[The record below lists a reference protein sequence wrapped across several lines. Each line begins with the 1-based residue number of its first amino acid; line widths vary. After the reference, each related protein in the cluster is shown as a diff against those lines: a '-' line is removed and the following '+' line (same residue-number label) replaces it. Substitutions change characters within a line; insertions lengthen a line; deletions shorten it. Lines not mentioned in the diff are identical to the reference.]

1 MTADQQQLP
10 FDFGGGDD
18 GPSDENAE
26 RKSASK
32 NAAPVKK
39 AARKKRTAAPKTS
52 VEKSLAAD
60 KTATEKTVAERTAA
74 TKTPAKKKTAASA
87 EEALSISEV
96 TLRIKRAVESSLS
109 SMWVAGEITD
119 IARPRSGHLY
129 FTLKDDRSQLRG
141 VMWRSVA
148 ERLPFDL
155 DDGQSVLCFGD
166 IEVYAARGTV
176 QMVVKKC
183 QPQGMGALQLALAQL
198 QAKLESEGLF
208 ALERKR
214 PLPRVPRKIAIVTSP
229 TGAAIR
235 DFLQAA
241 ASRHAG
247 VEIVLIPSSVQG
259 PGSVEMLVEG
269 IAAAHQLDPLPDVL
283 IVSRGGGSLEDLW
296 SFNEER
302 FVRALARSRI
312 PTVSAVGH
320 EIDVTLSD
328 LVADVRALTPTDAAI
343 QVLPDREVLVDVL
356 DALDGVMRRSLFR
369 RIESSRQR
377 LDWIESRPIFRNPFE
392 IVLNRSRMVDDL
404 DERARSVMRRRLE
417 QNQSRMRQLAAAVSA
432 LSPLSVLS
440 RGYSVTQTNDG
451 TVVRSVDDVQSG
463 QTLQSRV
470 ADGVIESTVQ

>member
-1 MTADQQQLP
+1 MTADPQQLP
-10 FDFGGGDD
+10 FDFGGDD
-18 GPSDENAE
+18 GGIDGEPAE
-26 RKSASK
+26 GRPDR
-32 NAAPVKK
+32 AAVKK
-39 AARKKRTAAPKTS
+39 AARKKRATAA
-52 VEKSLAAD
+52 KSSGTAVNKPLA
-60 KTATEKTVAERTAA
+60 
-74 TKTPAKKKTAASA
+74 AKKKEAATA
-87 EEALSISEV
+87 EEALSISDV
-96 TLRIKRAVESSLS
+96 TQRIKRVVESSLS
-109 SMWVAGEITD
+109 SLWVAGEITD

-155 DDGQSVLCFGD
+155 DDGQSLLCYGD
-166 IEVYAARGTV
+166 IEVYAARGSV

-183 QPQGMGALQLALAQL
+183 QPQGMGALQLAFAQL

-208 ALERKR
+208 AAQRKR
-214 PLPRVPRKIAIVTSP
+214 PLPRVPRKIAIVSSP

-247 VEIVLIPSSVQG
+247 VEIVLIPASVQG

-269 IAAAHQLDPLPDVL
+269 IAAAHRLDPLPDVL

-296 SFNEER
+296 SFNEEK

-343 QVLPDREVLVDVL
+343 RVLPDREVLVDVL
-356 DALDGVMRRSLFR
+356 DALDGVMRRSLYR

-377 LDWIESRPIFRNPFE
+377 LSWIESRPLFKNPYE
-392 IVLNRSRMVDDL
+392 LVLNRSRVVDDL

-417 QNQSRMRQLAAAVSA
+417 QNRSRLGQLAASVSA

-440 RGYSVTQTNDG
+440 RGYSVTQTEDG
-451 TVVRSVDDVQSG
+451 RVVRAADDVQTG
-463 QTLQSRV
+463 QTIRSRV

>member
-10 FDFGGGDD
+10 FDFGGGEDGEDAGDD
-18 GPSDENAE
+18 GHATP
-26 RKSASK
+26 
-32 NAAPVKK
+32 AAPKK
-39 AARKKRTAAPKTS
+39 AGAARKKAVRKKREPK
-52 VEKSLAAD
+52 VEKGL
-60 KTATEKTVAERTAA
+60 V
-74 TKTPAKKKTAASA
+74 AKKPASTA

-96 TLRIKRAVESSLS
+96 TLRIKQAVESSLS

-129 FTLKDDRSQLRG
+129 FTLKDERSQLRG
-141 VMWRSVA
+141 VMWRSTA
-148 ERLPFDL
+148 ERLPFEL

-176 QMVVKKC
+176 QMVVRKC

-208 ALERKR
+208 AIERKR
-214 PLPRVPRKIAIVTSP
+214 RLPRVPRKIAIVTSP

-259 PGSVEMLVEG
+259 PGSVEMLIEG
-269 IAAAHQLDPLPDVL
+269 IAAAHRLDPLPDVL

-369 RIESSRQR
+369 RIDASRQR

-392 IVLNRSRMVDDL
+392 LVLNRSRIVDEL
-404 DERARSVMRRRLE
+404 DERARSAMRRRLE
-417 QNQSRMRQLAAAVSA
+417 QNESRVKQLAAAVSA

-440 RGYSVTQTNDG
+440 RGYSVTQTEDG
-451 TVVRSVDDVQSG
+451 TVVRNVGDVNAG
-463 QTLQSRV
+463 QTLRSRV
-470 ADGVIESTVQ
+470 SDGFIESTVQRSKP

>member
-1 MTADQQQLP
+1 MTAGEQQLP
-10 FDFGGGDD
+10 FDFGGDD
-18 GPSDENAE
+18 GSDEETSIEPSAASKPRAKKKPSTLKKSAE
-26 RKSASK
+26 RKV
-32 NAAPVKK
+32 AAKKPV
-39 AARKKRTAAPKTS
+39 
-52 VEKSLAAD
+52 
-60 KTATEKTVAERTAA
+60 AA
-74 TKTPAKKKTAASA
+74 TA

-129 FTLKDDRSQLRG
+129 FTLKDERSQLRG

-166 IEVYAARGTV
+166 IEVYAARGSV
-176 QMVVKKC
+176 QIVVRKC

-208 ALERKR
+208 AIERKR
-214 PLPRVPRKIAIVTSP
+214 VLPRLPRKIAIITSP

-247 VEIVLIPSSVQG
+247 IEIVLIPASVQG
-259 PGSVEMLVEG
+259 PGSVEALVAG
-269 IAAAHQLDPLPDVL
+269 IAAAHRLDPRPDVL

-296 SFNEER
+296 SFNDER

-328 LVADVRALTPTDAAI
+328 LVADVRALTPTDAASR
-343 QVLPDREVLVDVL
+343 VLPDREVLVDVL
-356 DALDGVMRRSLFR
+356 EALAATMRRSLFQ
-369 RIESSRQR
+369 RIEGSRQR

-392 IVLNRSRMVDDL
+392 LVLNRSRLVDEL
-404 DERARSVMRRRLE
+404 DERARTLMWRRVEQHRSRL
-417 QNQSRMRQLAAAVSA
+417 QQLAAAVSA
-432 LSPLSVLS
+432 LSPLDVLS
-440 RGYSVTQTNDG
+440 RGYSVTQNEQGD
-451 TVVRSVDDVQSG
+451 VVRSLSDVRSG
-463 QTLQSRV
+463 QTLRSRV
-470 ADGVIESTVQ
+470 TDGVIESVVVDEAVGAEHR

>member
-18 GPSDENAE
+18 GSSDENAE

-52 VEKSLAAD
+52 VEKSLAAE
-60 KTATEKTVAERTAA
+60 KTATEKTATVRTAA